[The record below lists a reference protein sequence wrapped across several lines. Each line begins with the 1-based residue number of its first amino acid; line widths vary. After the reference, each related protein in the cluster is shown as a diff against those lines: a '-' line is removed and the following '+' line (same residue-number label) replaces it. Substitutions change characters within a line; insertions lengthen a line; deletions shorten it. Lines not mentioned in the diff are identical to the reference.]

1 MAEESAAQAD
11 FSFVHFTDTHVIANA
26 TLRPPHGSYELDT
39 AATLQRVLDV
49 IAAMQPQPAFA
60 VIGGDLATP
69 DLLDFTRKWT
79 PEEYEPSYR
88 LLQKQLQ
95 TLTCP
100 TYMLMGNHDNRIA
113 FRRVMQPGRAASDE
127 GHYYSFD
134 HQGYHF
140 IALDSL
146 QPGEASG
153 HLEAEQLD
161 WLRDDLEAHRGE
173 PTLVFVHH
181 HPWDI
186 GLKWLD
192 AMKLRNG
199 DDLVGVLQG
208 FPQVRWMIC
217 GHIHLDHVSQRGGLT
232 MMSTPSTCFQIS
244 KWSQTRKF
252 VAAPPAFRLVQI
264 QGLEISTRVLHLND
278 DGLDSL

>member
-1 MAEESAAQAD
+1 
-11 FSFVHFTDTHVIANA
+11 VHFTDTHVVANA
-26 TLRPPHGSYELDT
+26 MLQPPDGSSELDT

-49 IAAMQPQPAFA
+49 IAAMHPQPAFA

-69 DLLDFTRKWT
+69 DLLDFGREWT

-88 LLQKQLQ
+88 LLQQQLK

-113 FRRVMQPGRAASDE
+113 FRRVMQPGEAASDA

-153 HLEAEQLD
+153 NLEAEQLD
-161 WLRDDLEAHRGE
+161 WLRNDLEAHRGE
-173 PTLVFVHH
+173 PTLVFAHH

-192 AMKLRNG
+192 EMNLRNG
-199 DDLVGVLQG
+199 DDLVDVLQG
-208 FPQVRWMIC
+208 FPQVRWLIC

-232 MMSTPSTCFQIS
+232 LMSTPSTCFQLS
-244 KWSQTRKF
+244 KLSQTRKF

-264 QGLEISTRVLHLND
+264 QGSEISTRVLHLYGT
-278 DGLDSL
+278 GLEAL

>member
-1 MAEESAAQAD
+1 MAAERAAQAD
-11 FSFVHFTDTHVIANA
+11 FSFVHFTDTHVIADA
-26 TLRPPHGSYELDT
+26 ILRPPDGAYELDT

-49 IAAMQPQPAFA
+49 IGAMQPQPAFA

-69 DLLDFTRKWT
+69 DLLDFGRKWT

-88 LLQKQLQ
+88 LLQKQLK

-113 FRRVMQPGRAASDE
+113 FRRVMQPDETASDA

-146 QPGEASG
+146 QPGEAG
-153 HLEAEQLD
+153 GNLEAKQLD
-161 WLRDDLEAHRGE
+161 WLRSDLTTHRGE
-173 PTLVFVHH
+173 PTVVFVHH

-186 GLKWLD
+186 GLQWLD
-192 AMKLRNG
+192 DMKLRNG
-199 DDLVGVLQG
+199 DDLVEMLQG

-232 MMSTPSTCFQIS
+232 MMSTPSTCFQLS

-252 VAAPPAFRLVQI
+252 VAAPPAFRLVQVK
-264 QGLEISTRVLHLND
+264 GPELSTRVLHLHG
-278 DGLDSL
+278 DGLESL